1 MKFICKELPG
11 QSFETQ
17 DEMFKAIAD
26 NMESIL
32 IVRKN
37 AFKETDGLTFYYI
50 DEIKEDSVTKAN
62 NPVNTPDLTEL
73 KVKVVMNTIG
83 LLDSHGDV
91 HIKDM
96 WKRSLSHSD
105 RKLHLQEHKRDFDK
119 VIADDSL
126 AYVSTLSWKT
136 LGAPYEGSTQ
146 ALIFESVVKQTR
158 NKEMFNQ
165 YKNGWVK
172 NHSVGMQYSDIR
184 YCMNSELDWA
194 KEYKANWDKYYPM
207 IANKEDAD
215 KRGYFTAV
223 LEAKLVEGSAVLFG
237 SNWISPTLDNNMK
250 NDPESPS
257 DKNETVDP
265 SKDTQQP
272 DEQKQLVNLN
282 FY

>member
-1 MKFICKELPG
+1 MIFTCKELPG
-11 QSFETQ
+11 QSFDSQE
-17 DEMFKAIAD
+17 EMFKAIIESMD
-26 NMESIL
+26 SIL
-32 IVRKN
+32 AVRKN
-37 AFKETDGLTFYYI
+37 AFKETDGIGYYYI
-50 DEIKEDSVTKAN
+50 DHIKEKAN
-62 NPVNTPDLTEL
+62 LPVQNADLTEI

-83 LLDSHGDV
+83 LLDNHGDV

-96 WKRSLSHSD
+96 WKRTLSHSD

-119 VIADDSL
+119 VISDDAL
-126 AYVSTLSWKT
+126 AYISTLSWKT

-146 ALIFESVVKQTR
+146 ALIFESTVKQSR

-172 NHSVGMQYSDIR
+172 NHSVGMQYVDIK

-215 KRGYFTAV
+215 KRGYFSAV

-250 NDPESPS
+250 NEPGSPS
-257 DKNETVDP
+257 DENKNVDP
-265 SKDTQQP
+265 PESTQQTE
-272 DEQKQLVNLN
+272 EQKEVLNLN
-282 FY
+282 LY

>member
-1 MKFICKELPG
+1 MIFTCKELPG
-11 QSFETQ
+11 QSFDTQ
-17 DEMFKAIAD
+17 EEMFKALVD
-26 NMESIL
+26 SMDSIL
-32 IVRKN
+32 TVRKN
-37 AFKETDGLTFYYI
+37 AFKETDGIGFYYI
-50 DEIKEDSVTKAN
+50 EEIKNEEAIKAN
-62 NPVNTPDLTEL
+62 LPIQNADLTET

-91 HIKDM
+91 HIKDI
-96 WKRSLSHSD
+96 WKRTLSRED

-119 VIADDSL
+119 VIADDAL

-146 ALIFESVVKQTR
+146 ALIFESVVKQSR

-172 NHSVGMQYSDIR
+172 NHSVGMQYVDMK

-194 KEYKANWDKYYPM
+194 KDYKANWDKYYPM

-257 DKNETVDP
+257 KDETVDTLNSP
-265 SKDTQQP
+265 QQP
-272 DEQKQLVNLN
+272 ENQVKLLDLN
-282 FY
+282 HF

>member
-1 MKFICKELPG
+1 MIFTCKELPG
-11 QSFETQ
+11 QSFDTQ
-17 DEMFKAIAD
+17 EEMFKAIVD
-26 NMESIL
+26 NMPSIM

-37 AFKETDGLTFYYI
+37 ASKETDGIGFYYI
-50 DEIKEDSVTKAN
+50 EEIKNDEALKAN
-62 NPVNTPDLTEL
+62 LPIQNADLTET

-91 HIKDM
+91 HIKDI
-96 WKRSLSHSD
+96 WKRTLSHSD

-119 VIADDSL
+119 VISDDAL

-146 ALIFESVVKQTR
+146 ALIFDSVVKQSR

-172 NHSVGMQYSDIR
+172 NHSVGMVYVDLK

-207 IANKEDAD
+207 VANKEDAD
-215 KRGYFTAV
+215 ARGYFSAV
-223 LEAKLVEGSAVLFG
+223 LEAKLIEGSAVLFG

-250 NDPESPS
+250 NAETAPLD
-257 DKNETVDP
+257 TVDP
-265 SKDTQQP
+265 SVDTQQP
-272 DEQKQLVNLN
+272 DEQKQVLNLN
-282 FY
+282 LY